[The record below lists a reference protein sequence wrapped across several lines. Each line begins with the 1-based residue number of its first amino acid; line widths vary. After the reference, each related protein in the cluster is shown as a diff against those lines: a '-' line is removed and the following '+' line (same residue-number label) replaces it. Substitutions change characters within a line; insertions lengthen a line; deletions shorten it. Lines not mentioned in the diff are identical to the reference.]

1 VEITILPK
9 QTEAGNPDFRIW
21 DGKNH
26 ITGYIEAKD
35 PNITNLDRIEDSEQL
50 IRYITTFPNVILTN
64 FYEFRLYRNGEK
76 LKTVTI
82 ARPVIAQKI
91 KVAPPVENVDEF
103 YDLLDTYFSFSLPQ
117 VRNAKELARELAK
130 RTRFLRDEV
139 ITIEIAQEEKKGQQ
153 SLLGFYEAFKNFLIG
168 TLDTNTFADLYS
180 QTLTYGLFAARTR
193 ANGEFN
199 RELAFKYIPNT
210 IGILRDIF
218 RYISLEDPPIQLQT
232 IVDDISEVLN
242 VTDVNK
248 ILQDFYFQ
256 GKGEDPIVHFMKLF

>member
-1 VEITILPK
+1 MNSFFNNQQIIKEYLDNIQKTINRGDAREESYYQHLKSLIKSFAEQNNLKKVDITILPK

-35 PNITNLDRIEDSEQL
+35 PSITDLDRIEDSEQL

-91 KVAPPVENVDEF
+91 NVAPPVENADEF
-103 YDLLDTYFSFSLPQ
+103 YNLLDTFFSFSLPQ
-117 VRNAKELARELAK
+117 VSNAKELARELAK

-153 SLLGFYEAFKNFLIG
+153 SLLGFYELSK
-168 TLDTNTFADLYS
+168 TF
-180 QTLTYGLFAARTR
+180 
-193 ANGEFN
+193 
-199 RELAFKYIPNT
+199 
-210 IGILRDIF
+210 
-218 RYISLEDPPIQLQT
+218 
-232 IVDDISEVLN
+232 
-242 VTDVNK
+242 
-248 ILQDFYFQ
+248 
-256 GKGEDPIVHFMKLF
+256 